1 MLWGPQ
7 VWLKQKPYADYAYQY
22 SFKEGEPGKLT
33 LEFYI
38 TPFDHA
44 DADGPELSCPT
55 LLKEG
60 NEIGLCWAVIDWDAH
75 PTSKDGLDME
85 ELILDLIDYD
95 VEDEY
100 EEDDEEGTI
109 TIYGNPKFIA
119 IA

>member
-1 MLWGPQ
+1 MGPQ

-22 SFKEGEPGKLT
+22 SFKEGEAGKLV

-44 DADGPELSCPT
+44 DADGPELSRPT

-75 PTSKDGLDME
+75 LPLKTDSGIYPMSIPCMAMH
-85 ELILDLIDYD
+85 LIY
-95 VEDEY
+95 V
-100 EEDDEEGTI
+100 
-109 TIYGNPKFIA
+109 NSN
-119 IA
+119 